1 MLVLPIVNKGRVMN
15 AELKIIG
22 ASKIREDVCYSD
34 IGPGDIMSNRI
45 KFSESSFKKSENDN
59 APLEFV
65 LYSSLNRKRRS
76 FLVTTEKR
84 TDSNTYD
91 VYEVPQ
97 PPEVVNN
104 KNTNGFEKL
113 FSKKIIDM
121 QKEIPGSPKRGRYV
135 SFEDLGMN
143 EVLSDEKIAKLQRIV
158 KEYPKSEW
166 PKLFEEA
173 GIMGITKA
181 IEFIKC
187 FEFTII
193 PDTTIPEVSLQETLT
208 AMSSLNTRD
217 SRNLKKYYRMAK
229 GNANIYKRLSYANKL
244 VNGEPLTLI
253 RAKGNPKQLIKKKGE
268 VIEFPRA
275 A

>member
-65 LYSSLNRKRRS
+65 LYSSLNRKRRF

-121 QKEIPGSPKRGRYV
+121 QKEIPDSPKRGRYV

-143 EVLSDEKIAKLQRIV
+143 EVLSDDKIAKLQRIV

-187 FEFTII
+187 FECTII
-193 PDTTIPEVSLQETLT
+193 SDTTIPEESLQDTLK

>member
-65 LYSSLNRKRRS
+65 LYSSLNRKRRF

-121 QKEIPGSPKRGRYV
+121 QKEIPDSPKRGRYV

-143 EVLSDEKIAKLQRIV
+143 EVLSDDKIAKIQRIV

-187 FEFTII
+187 FECTII
-193 PDTTIPEVSLQETLT
+193 SDTTIPEESLQETLT

-217 SRNLKKYYRMAK
+217 HRHLNRYYRMAK

>member
-22 ASKIREDVCYSD
+22 ASKIRKDVRYEDAGPSD
-34 IGPGDIMSNRI
+34 IIVNRK
-45 KFSESSFKKSENDN
+45 KFSESSFKNSKDKS
-59 APLEFV
+59 APLDFV
-65 LYSSLNRKRRS
+65 LYSSLNRKRRF

-84 TDSNTYD
+84 SDSNTYD

-97 PPEVVNN
+97 PPEVAN
-104 KNTNGFEKL
+104 KNTSGFSTL

-135 SFEDLGMN
+135 SFEDLGIK
-143 EVLSDEKIAKLQRIV
+143 EELSDEKIAKLQRIV

-173 GIMGITKA
+173 GIMGITNA

-187 FEFTII
+187 FECII
-193 PDTTIPEVSLQETLT
+193 ISDTTIPEESLRDTLK
-208 AMSSLNTRD
+208 AMSPLNTRD
-217 SRNLKKYYRMAK
+217 SRNLKKYYRIAE

-253 RAKGNPKQLIKKKGE
+253 QTKSNPKQLIKKKGE
-268 VIEFPRA
+268 VIEFPKA

>member
-65 LYSSLNRKRRS
+65 LYSSLNRKRRF

-121 QKEIPGSPKRGRYV
+121 QKEIPDSPKRGRYV

-143 EVLSDEKIAKLQRIV
+143 EVLSDDKIAKLQRIV

-187 FEFTII
+187 FECTII
-193 PDTTIPEVSLQETLT
+193 SDTTIPEESLQETLT

-217 SRNLKKYYRMAK
+217 HRHLNRYYRMAK

>member
-1 MLVLPIVNKGRVMN
+1 MLVFPIVNKRKVVN
-15 AELKIIG
+15 VELKIRG

-45 KFSESSFKKSENDN
+45 KFSESSFKKSGNDN

-121 QKEIPGSPKRGRYV
+121 QKEIPGSSKRGRYV
-135 SFEDLGMN
+135 SFEDLG
-143 EVLSDEKIAKLQRIV
+143 EKGKLSDEQIAKLQRIV
-158 KEYPKSEW
+158 KEHPKSEC
-166 PKLFEEA
+166 PRLLEEA
-173 GIMGITKA
+173 DIMELVNA
-181 IEFIKC
+181 IEFLKC
-187 FEFTII
+187 FECTVIS
-193 PDTTIPEVSLQETLT
+193 DSTIPEESLQDTLK
-208 AMSSLNTRD
+208 AMSAINTRD
-217 SRNLKKYYRMAK
+217 K
-229 GNANIYKRLSYANKL
+229 GCSASIRT
-244 VNGEPLTLI
+244 TLPSW
-253 RAKGNPKQLIKKKGE
+253 APW
-268 VIEFPRA
+268 
-275 A
+275 

>member
-65 LYSSLNRKRRS
+65 LYSSLNRKRRF

-84 TDSNTYD
+84 SDSNTYD

-97 PPEVVNN
+97 PPEVAN
-104 KNTNGFEKL
+104 KNTSGFSTL

-121 QKEIPGSPKRGRYV
+121 QKEIPDSPKRGRYV

-143 EVLSDEKIAKLQRIV
+143 EVLSYEKIAKLQRIV

-181 IEFIKC
+181 IEFLKC

-193 PDTTIPEVSLQETLT
+193 PDTTIPEVSLQDTLK

-217 SRNLKKYYRMAK
+217 HRHLNRYYRMAK